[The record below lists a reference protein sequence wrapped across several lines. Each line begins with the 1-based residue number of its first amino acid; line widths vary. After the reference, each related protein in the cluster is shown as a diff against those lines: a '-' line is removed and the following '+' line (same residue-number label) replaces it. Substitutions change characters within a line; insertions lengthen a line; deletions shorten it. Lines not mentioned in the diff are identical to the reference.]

1 MVGGTSGSGS
11 TGGPDGIRAPGAGG
25 PTGPHVVAGL
35 RRSRTWRV
43 LRGPAWARTALL
55 RRLAAAALALAALV
69 VALAPDGADDRVPVL
84 LAARDL
90 APGGSLGAADLTVA
104 AWPPA
109 LVPGGALRDPADA
122 RGRAPAGP
130 VRAGEALTDLRLIGP
145 ELAVRAGGPGASAVP
160 LRPADPGVAALLSP
174 GSVVDVITGGPD
186 GPRVLTARAT
196 VLSVLPATG
205 TGGPG
210 AAAGSGPLVLVAL
223 PEAEATTVA
232 AATLAGEVTVTLR

>member
-1 MVGGTSGSGS
+1 MGGASEGRGSRG
-11 TGGPDGIRAPGAGG
+11 TARWPGA
-25 PTGPHVVAGL
+25 
-35 RRSRTWRV
+35 WRV

-55 RRLAAAALALAALV
+55 RRVAAAVLALAAVV
-69 VALAPDGADDRVPVL
+69 VALAPGGADDRVPVVV
-84 LAARDL
+84 AARDL
-90 APGGSLGAADLTVA
+90 GPGGPIGPAEVTVA

-122 RGRAPAGP
+122 RGRTPAGP

-174 GSVVDVITGGPD
+174 GSVVDVIADGPD
-186 GPRVLTARAT
+186 GPRVLAARAA
-196 VLSVLPATG
+196 VLSVLPAA
-205 TGGPG
+205 GGPG
-210 AAAGSGPLVLVAL
+210 AAAAAGSGPLVLVAL

>member
-1 MVGGTSGSGS
+1 M
-11 TGGPDGIRAPGAGG
+11 
-25 PTGPHVVAGL
+25 AGL
-35 RRSRTWRV
+35 RRFRVWRV

-55 RRLAAAALALAALV
+55 RRLAAAALAIAALV
-69 VALAPDGADDRVPVL
+69 VTLAPDGADDRVPVVV
-84 LAARDL
+84 AAHDL
-90 APGGSLGAADLTVA
+90 APGGPIGAADLTVA
-104 AWPPA
+104 AWPPV
-109 LVPGGALRDPADA
+109 LVPGGALRDAADA

-174 GSVVDVITGGPD
+174 GSVVDVIAGGPD
-186 GPRVLTARAT
+186 GPQVLAARAA

-205 TGGPG
+205 AGPG
-210 AAAGSGPLVLVAL
+210 AAAGSGSGPLVLVAL
-223 PEAEATTVA
+223 PESDATSVA